1 MFVPIERNRE
11 ELVTIDTPGEQV
23 LVTSLVTCQIRS
35 DQQLTDND

>member
-23 LVTSLVTCQIRS
+23 LVTSLVTCQNSCQIRS
-35 DQQLTDND
+35 DP